1 MFERFTQDARDVV
14 EQAQHE
20 AGALGHDHI
29 GTEHLLLGVAG
40 RSDDVAGRV
49 MGSLG
54 LTPETLRTAV
64 VDVSGFGPLNA
75 DALATLGIDLDE
87 VRRRAEEAF
96 GPGALERGRNPR
108 GRGRRPFTP
117 EAKKALELSLREALV
132 LGDKHIGA
140 EHVLLG
146 LLRENGVSAVL
157 VRGGTPP
164 ETLRSALLA
173 ELSR

>member
-40 RSDDVAGRV
+40 GRDDVAGRV
-49 MGSLG
+49 LESLG
-54 LTPETLRTAV
+54 LTPETLRAAV
-64 VDVSGFGPLNA
+64 VDVNGFGPLNA
-75 DALATLGIDLDE
+75 DALATRGIDLDE

-108 GRGRRPFTP
+108 GGGRRPFTP
-117 EAKKALELSLREALV
+117 QAKKALELSLREALV

-146 LLRENGVSAVL
+146 LLRENGVAPVL
-157 VRGGTPP
+157 ERGGTAP
-164 ETLRSALLA
+164 ERLRSALLA
-173 ELSR
+173 ELAR

>member
-1 MFERFTQDARDVV
+1 MFERFTQGARDAV

-29 GTEHLLLGVAG
+29 GTEHLLLGLAG
-40 RSDDVAGRV
+40 REDDLAGRV
-49 MGSLG
+49 MSSLG
-54 LTPETLRTAV
+54 LTPDTLRPVV
-64 VDVSGFGPLNA
+64 VDINGFGPLNA

-108 GRGRRPFTP
+108 GGGRRPFTP
-117 EAKKALELSLREALV
+117 GAKKALELSLREALV

-146 LLRENGVSAVL
+146 LLRENSVDAVL
-157 VRGGTPP
+157 VRGGTEP
-164 ETLRSALLA
+164 ERLRSALLA
-173 ELSR
+173 ELAR